1 MTADA
6 KQRTALKIL
15 GRSPSG
21 GSSPIHH
28 SNSRGL
34 MDEERRASVDA
45 RYWHFSEVSWRPSF
59 IRLEN

>member
-34 MDEERRASVDA
+34 MDEEPCRASVNA
-45 RYWHFSEVSWRPSF
+45 RYWQIP
-59 IRLEN
+59 LKN

>member
-34 MDEERRASVDA
+34 TDEEPCRASVNA
-45 RYWHFSEVSWRPSF
+45 RYWHLSDELVLAR
-59 IRLEN
+59 